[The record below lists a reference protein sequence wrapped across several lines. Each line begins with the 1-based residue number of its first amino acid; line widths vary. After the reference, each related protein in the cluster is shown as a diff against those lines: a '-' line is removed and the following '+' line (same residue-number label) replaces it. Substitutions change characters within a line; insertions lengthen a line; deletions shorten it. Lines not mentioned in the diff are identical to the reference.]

1 MLLRILSG
9 TFARQKRRKAVAFLA
24 VALGT
29 AAASALLNMALGVA
43 DQVNRELRSFGAN
56 LVVGAAADVRPVR
69 MAGQDLTGLR
79 PRAYLMESDLPSA
92 KDNFW
97 IHNILALAPLLESQA
112 RVDEQPVTLLGTW
125 FQRPLTLGDGTAF
138 DTGVRHVFPFWSV
151 EGEWP
156 DETHAGGEP
165 QALLGRSL
173 ARALGRGPGDTLRLR
188 VAEQEV
194 LFRISGI
201 LDTGGE
207 EDRAVVTSLA
217 QVQEL
222 AGLDGRIGRILVS
235 ALTTPEDQA
244 IRRLGLDPSKMSP
257 EEFEGW
263 SCTPFVSSIA
273 YELENAIP
281 GSAARAIRR
290 VAETEGRMLG
300 RIGGL
305 LTLIALMAGVASAL
319 TVTSA
324 LTTGVLE
331 RRAEIGLLKS
341 LGATEAR
348 VVGLFLAEAAVLGL
362 VGGLVG
368 GTAGAWLARHLA
380 TAVFGTQLALSP
392 LALPLAVVAA
402 VTITLAGCALP
413 ARRIV
418 ALRPF
423 EVLHGL

>member
-9 TFARQKRRKAVAFLA
+9 TFFRQKRQKAVAFLA

-29 AAASALLNMALGVA
+29 AAASALLNMALGVG
-43 DQVNRELRSFGAN
+43 DQINRELRSFGAN
-56 LVVGAAADVRPVR
+56 LVVGPAVEAREVR

-79 PRAYLMESDLPSA
+79 PRAYLRESDLARA

-112 RVDEQPVTLLGTW
+112 QFEGQSVTVLGTW
-125 FQRPLTLGDGTAF
+125 FRQPLTLGDGSVF
-138 DTGVRHVFPFWSV
+138 ETGVRQVFPFWKV
-151 EGEWP
+151 EGDWP
-156 DETHAGGEP
+156 DETETGEQP

-173 ARALGRGPGDTLRLR
+173 ARALQRGPGDTLRLEMAGR
-188 VAEQEV
+188 EQ

-201 LDTGGE
+201 LDTGGD
-207 EDRAVVTSLA
+207 EDGAVVTSLA
-217 QVQEL
+217 PVQEL
-222 AGLDGRIGRILVS
+222 AGLHGRIGQILVS

-244 IRRLGLDPSKMSP
+244 VRRLGLDPAKMTA

-273 YELENAIP
+273 YEIDNAIP
-281 GSAARAIRR
+281 GSMTRAIRR

-300 RIGGL
+300 RISGL
-305 LTLIALMAGVASAL
+305 LMLIAAMAGVASAL

-331 RRAEIGLLKS
+331 RSAEIGLLKA
-341 LGATEAR
+341 LGASEAR

-362 VGGLVG
+362 AGGLSG
-368 GTAGAWLARHLA
+368 GVVGAWMARNLAY
-380 TAVFGTQLALSP
+380 AVFGTQLPLSP
-392 LALPLAVVAA
+392 FALPLAVAAA
-402 VTITLAGCALP
+402 VAITLAGCALP
-413 ARRIV
+413 TRRIV
-418 ALRPF
+418 ALRPS